1 MKKRKTVSAAEIQE
15 LPVKRSC
22 QQMGARMIAHHGVV
36 DGLPVRSRVL
46 ELRHRDREIGDVPVV
61 AVEVHL
67 EGELLAHCF
76 K

>member
-1 MKKRKTVSAAEIQE
+1 
-15 LPVKRSC
+15 
-22 QQMGARMIAHHGVV
+22 MGARMIAHHGVV

-67 EGELLAHCF
+67 EGELLAHCL

>member
-1 MKKRKTVSAAEIQE
+1 
-15 LPVKRSC
+15 
-22 QQMGARMIAHHGVV
+22 MIAHHGVV

-46 ELRHRDREIGDVPVV
+46 ELRHRDREIGDMPVV